1 MSSTGAKRV
10 ASTRRR
16 RMTPDARRAQIIA
29 SARDVFLRHGFAGT
43 RVRDIAERAG
53 ITENL
58 VYVRF
63 STKAE
68 IYQAAVTDPL
78 DALVDRLVAET
89 GQLGDGNRQDVF
101 ERFHRVLLSSMLD
114 TAPLLAVALFSH
126 PETGRRYYVDVVLP
140 RFTEAITAVISDVT
154 GWRLDSLQL
163 DVLVEGVLG
172 LHFGLALDSIFEDRA
187 LDVDEVAHQLA
198 IMFGA
203 GIATAPAPGTAG
215 TNLPT
220 RTALPKRTALPAD
233 TAVPEPD
240 VAIRAPARAEPGAR
254 MAAAERRADVAL
266 AAREVFVERGL
277 AGARTKDI
285 AERAGITEAFMFRV
299 FDGKEDLYRAAI
311 EIPAEELLARLE
323 NDIRLVTNRGTDGID
338 TLRAINER
346 GIAILS
352 ELAPIAVVALF
363 SEMKRGKA
371 FYRRSVIPPLRRTQ
385 LYLSGVAG
393 WDTTGV
399 DPDVLWRAVLGIQ
412 FGTVVHHLL
421 TDSPIDAPDVAHRL
435 TQLIVSGIR

>member
-1 MSSTGAKRV
+1 
-10 ASTRRR
+10 
-16 RMTPDARRAQIIA
+16 MTPDARRAQIIA
-29 SARDVFLRHGFAGT
+29 SARDVFLQHGFAGT

-89 GQLGDGNRQDVF
+89 SQLADGNRQDVF
-101 ERFHRVLLSSMLD
+101 ERFHRVLLASMLD

-154 GWRLDSLQL
+154 GWRLDSMEL

-172 LHFGLALDSIFEDRA
+172 LHFGLALDSVFEDRT
-187 LDVDEVAHQLA
+187 LDVDKVAHQLA

-203 GIATAPAPGTAG
+203 GIVAEPPVTAALGGTG
-215 TNLPT
+215 GG
-220 RTALPKRTALPAD
+220 D
-233 TAVPEPD
+233 TDPEP
-240 VAIRAPARAEPGAR
+240 AAAAARAEPGAR
-254 MAAAERRADVAL
+254 MHAAARRADIAL

-277 AGARTKDI
+277 ASARTKDI
-285 AERAGITEAFMFRV
+285 AERAGITEAFMFRI

-323 NDIRLVTNRGTDGID
+323 NDIRLVTSRGADGID

-346 GIAILS
+346 GISILS

-371 FYRRSVIPPLRRTQ
+371 FYRRSVIPPLRRAQ

-399 DPDVLWRAVLGIQ
+399 DPDVLWRAVLGVQ

-421 TDSPIDAPDVAHRL
+421 TDSPIDAHDVAQRL
-435 TQLIVSGIR
+435 TRLIVSGIR

>member
-1 MSSTGAKRV
+1 
-10 ASTRRR
+10 
-16 RMTPDARRAQIIA
+16 MTPDARRAQIIA
-29 SARDVFLRHGFAGT
+29 SARDVFLQHGFAGT

-63 STKAE
+63 RTKAE

-78 DALVDRLVAET
+78 DELVDRLVAET
-89 GQLGDGNRQDVF
+89 GRLAGGNRQDVF
-101 ERFHRVLLSSMLD
+101 ERFHRVLLASMLD

-154 GWRLDSLQL
+154 GWRLDTLEL

-172 LHFGLALDSIFEDRA
+172 LHFGLALDSVFEDRT
-187 LDVDEVAHQLA
+187 LDVDQVAHQLA

-203 GIATAPAPGTAG
+203 GIVAAPSTTTQVALRDAPQPGPAPAAAT
-215 TNLPT
+215 
-220 RTALPKRTALPAD
+220 
-233 TAVPEPD
+233 
-240 VAIRAPARAEPGAR
+240 RAEPGGR
-254 MAAAERRADVAL
+254 MQAAQRRADVAL

-285 AERAGITEAFMFRV
+285 AERAGITEAFMFRI
-299 FDGKEDLYRAAI
+299 FDGKQDLYRAAI
-311 EIPAEELLARLE
+311 EIPAEQLLARLE
-323 NDIRLVTNRGTDGID
+323 NDIRLVTSRGGDGVE

-346 GIAILS
+346 GISILG

-371 FYRRSVIPPLRRTQ
+371 FYRRSVVPPLRRAQ

-421 TDSPIDAPDVAHRL
+421 TETPIDAHDVAQRL
-435 TQLIVSGIR
+435 TRLVVSGIR